1 MAAPDKTP
9 FTLLLQRASQGD
21 REASA
26 RMLPIIY
33 DSLKAS
39 ARRQMRVCGRETL
52 LDTTGLVHEAWVGLM
67 DRNNNAVEWQ
77 DRAHFLRYSARAMRN
92 VLIDQLRAAGAEKR
106 GGQLIRVELD
116 ENEPELQLDAE
127 SMLALDQA
135 LERLADISSRLVEV
149 VELRFFAG
157 LDVHE
162 TARVMDIAPRTVI
175 REWRKARLLLKEM
188 MHEPPD

>member
-1 MAAPDKTP
+1 MAAADKTP
-9 FTLLLQRASQGD
+9 FALLLQRASQGD

-26 RMLPIIY
+26 RMLPMVY
-33 DSLKAS
+33 DSLKTS

-77 DRAHFLRYSARAMRN
+77 DRAHFLRYSARTMRN
-92 VLIDQLRAAGAEKR
+92 VLIDQLRAASAEKR
-106 GGQLIRVELD
+106 GGQMIRVELD
-116 ENEPELQLDAE
+116 GNEPELQLNAD

-157 LDVHE
+157 LDVDE
-162 TARVMDIAPRTVI
+162 TARVMDIAPRTVV